1 MLIVCFYN
9 YYYRRSESELDIS
22 FLFITEYL
30 IGLESRVQQKL
41 YTIKS
46 IVNLRVEQVSLK
58 VFEKF
63 VIINNNSK
71 GIIQLQ
77 HQLQIH

>member
-1 MLIVCFYN
+1 VAP
-9 YYYRRSESELDIS
+9 
-22 FLFITEYL
+22 
-30 IGLESRVQQKL
+30 GKQQQQKL

-63 VIINNNSK
+63 VKIIVK
-71 GIIQLQ
+71 GLFNYNTNFRSIENKG
-77 HQLQIH
+77 

>member
-1 MLIVCFYN
+1 VHQTTEFIDDQSSKVCM
-9 YYYRRSESELDIS
+9 
-22 FLFITEYL
+22 
-30 IGLESRVQQKL
+30 IGYGYGECVAPGKQQQQKL

-46 IVNLRVEQVSLK
+46 IINLRVEQVSLK

-71 GIIQLQ
+71 AIIQLQ